1 MRKFRTVV
9 VVAALAAVG
18 LLAPSTAQAA
28 PAAPVDRSGTSSI
41 QYVFAW
47 RP

>member
-1 MRKFRTVV
+1 MRKFRTVI

-28 PAAPVDRSGTSSI
+28 PVDRISTSTI
-41 QYVFAW
+41 QHIW
-47 RP
+47 GWKP